1 MIRPTLTADG
11 TAVRLPIRDAIT
23 APLLDDLAVAYT
35 ADPATVGALLTA
47 HGAAVVRKDLADCD
61 TDAAEYERAI
71 RAAEA
76 DGTREALLDELPIEH
91 QLDPQYPPD
100 AAIALATRITRHAAH
115 IRHQSTKEPR
125 P

>member
-23 APLLDDLAVAYT
+23 APLLDALAVAY
-35 ADPATVGALLTA
+35 AEDPQQLGRLLTA
-47 HGAAVVRKDLADCD
+47 HAARVIALDLAAVDDTAAD
-61 TDAAEYERAI
+61 YERAV

-76 DGTREALLDELPIEH
+76 DGTRDALLEELPIEH
-91 QLDPQYPPD
+91 QLDPQYGPD

-115 IRHQSTKEPR
+115 IRHTSTKEPR
-125 P
+125 Q

>member
-23 APLLDDLAVAYT
+23 APLLDALAVAY
-35 ADPATVGALLTA
+35 AEDPQQLGLLLVEHAARVIALDL
-47 HGAAVVRKDLADCD
+47 AVVDD
-61 TDAAEYERAI
+61 DAADYERSV

-76 DGTREALLDELPIEH
+76 DGTRDALLEELPIEQ
-91 QLDPQYPPD
+91 QLDPQYGPD

-115 IRHQSTKEPR
+115 IRHHSTKEPR

>member
-1 MIRPTLTADG
+1 MIRPTLSADG
-11 TAVRLPIRDAIT
+11 QAVRLPIRDQIT
-23 APLLDDLAVAYT
+23 APLLDALAVAYIDD
-35 ADPATVGALLTA
+35 ADVIGQLLTA
-47 HGAAVVRKDLADCD
+47 HGTAVIALDLAEVDSYAD
-61 TDAAEYERAI
+61 EHDRAI

-76 DGTREALLDELPIEH
+76 DGTRDALCEELPVEV

-100 AAIALATRITRHAAH
+100 EAIALATRITRHAAH

>member
-11 TAVRLPIRDAIT
+11 TAVRLPIRDQIS
-23 APLLDDLAVAYT
+23 APLLDALAVAYIDD
-35 ADPATVGALLTA
+35 ADVIGQLLTA
-47 HGAAVVRKDLADCD
+47 HGTAVIALDLAEVDSYAD
-61 TDAAEYERAI
+61 EHERAI

-76 DGTREALLDELPIEH
+76 DDTRDALCEELPVEV

-100 AAIALATRITRHAAH
+100 EAIALATRITRHAAH